1 MTMAPDT
8 DAAIDD
14 AAASRFA
21 MYRVLA
27 DALEFPTQEFHE
39 SARAG
44 IFRDTVE
51 GILESLPYRI
61 EADPAALELDDEYL
75 DFQAEYIR
83 LFDVGTVRPPCPL
96 YGGEWGMARRTAM
109 EDALRF
115 YRFFGMKM
123 AEDAH
128 ELPDHVT
135 VELEFMQMMTYT
147 EGTARAR
154 GADELPLVRA
164 QRDFLTRH
172 LAKWWPLLR
181 RKIPSQQPSPFYD
194 ALTAL
199 TDRFIAADLAYL
211 TATAKR
217 SPGS

>member
-1 MTMAPDT
+1 MTVAPET
-8 DAAIDD
+8 AIDD

-27 DALEFPTQEFHE
+27 EALEFPVQEFHE
-39 SARAG
+39 SVRAG

-51 GILESLPYRI
+51 GIVESLPYAI
-61 EADPAALELDDEYL
+61 DADVAALETGDEYV

-123 AEDAH
+123 NDEAH

-135 VELEFMQMMTYT
+135 VELEFMQMMAYT
-147 EGTARAR
+147 EGTARGR

-172 LAKWWPLLR
+172 LAKWWPMLR
-181 RKIPSQQPSPFYD
+181 RKLPSQQPSPFYD
-194 ALTAL
+194 ALTAIAE
-199 TDRFIAADLAYL
+199 RFFAADLAYL
-211 TATAKR
+211 TAAAKR
-217 SPGS
+217 SPGG